1 MLKFAVLIF
10 QREFCY
16 TELSSILKPTK
27 ICGRN
32 VNVSV
37 VPCCVA
43 SLKWA
48 AEKKPYRKSALD
60 L

>member
-43 SLKWA
+43 SLK
-48 AEKKPYRKSALD
+48 
-60 L
+60 